1 MEVQTPA
8 NFREGDWM
16 CTSCGAHNYASKQA
30 CFKCYAGKDGKKAEA
45 WGGQEGAEK
54 PENFRPG
61 DWMCSCGA
69 HNYAS
74 KNQCHKC
81 GVPKMMVPPT
91 GSDAATNFRPGDWMC
106 PCGAHNYA
114 NKMACH
120 KCGTAKQMAAMG
132 MSGMGGGMGAPSMHG
147 GMGMGMMGMGGG
159 MPANFRQGDWMCT
172 SCGQHN
178 FASKTN
184 CHKCGA
190 MKPAQQPAQGGY
202 GQAAFGAQQYGS
214 YDGQAAAYGGYGGL
228 DGMMGMM
235 GQPAMGGGMGGYG
248 GTPANFRPGDWMCRC
263 GAHNYASKSACHKCG
278 TAKETG
284 AGGAGPS
291 GYAPAAAGGTPAN
304 FRAGDWMCACGA
316 HNYASK
322 TACHKC
328 SAPKP

>member
-1 MEVQTPA
+1 
-8 NFREGDWM
+8 
-16 CTSCGAHNYASKQA
+16 
-30 CFKCYAGKDGKKAEA
+30 
-45 WGGQEGAEK
+45 
-54 PENFRPG
+54 
-61 DWMCSCGA
+61 
-69 HNYAS
+69 
-74 KNQCHKC
+74 
-81 GVPKMMVPPT
+81 
-91 GSDAATNFRPGDWMC
+91 
-106 PCGAHNYA
+106 
-114 NKMACH
+114 
-120 KCGTAKQMAAMG
+120 
-132 MSGMGGGMGAPSMHG
+132 MGGGMGAPSMQG
-147 GMGMGMMGMGGG
+147 GMVMGMMGMGGG